1 MAGAKQKPEGT
12 AWRRRQQGSGPSA
25 AAIEEVRSNLKETIA
40 ARRAAEAADL
50 STLALPAFPGHSASN
65 EVKAAWA
72 QAVLKVKAAM
82 PRTEAEREME
92 FRLASQRRDYE
103 ACGFKWHEPVPIS
116 MWVARRLVL
125 SDTVKR
131 LTDRINALE
140 KQLSETKTVANHTS
154 THALTFGGNF
164 VLENAYNEG
173 TVTIYKGAAFIAGR
187 DISANLTFP
196 PRQGSGWIPL

>member
-1 MAGAKQKPEGT
+1 MAAARMKAAEKPLAWRKRQGT
-12 AWRRRQQGSGPSA
+12 ASEQ
-25 AAIEEVRSNLKETIA
+25 VRADLKETIA
-40 ARRAAEAADL
+40 AKRAAEAADL
-50 STLALPAFPGHSASN
+50 SKLALPAFPGHSASN

-125 SDTVKR
+125 SDTVKG
-131 LTDRINALE
+131 LMDRIAALE
-140 KQLSETKTVANHTS
+140 KAQAEQKAVIAHVEKHSIRFAGSFDLSSHYPEGAITRFKGLLYVA
-154 THALTFGGNF
+154 
-164 VLENAYNEG
+164 VKD
-173 TVTIYKGAAFIAGR
+173 IAAGKA
-187 DISANLTFP
+187 FP
-196 PRQGSGWIPL
+196 PREGSGWAPFS